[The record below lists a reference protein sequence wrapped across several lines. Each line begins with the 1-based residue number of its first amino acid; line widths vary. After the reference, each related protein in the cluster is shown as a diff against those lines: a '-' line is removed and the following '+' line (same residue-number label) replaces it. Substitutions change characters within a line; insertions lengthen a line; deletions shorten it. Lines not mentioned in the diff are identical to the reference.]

1 MSAKLLQERYAP
13 LMAANAVSQQ
23 ENDEA
28 IAARARAEADVAEA
42 RAAVD
47 TARINVVYTQVL
59 SPITGRIGRALVT
72 EGALVTSA
80 QQNALA
86 TVQQLDPI
94 YVDITQSS
102 TELLRLQRQ
111 LASGE
116 LVATDKHEAEVSLTL
131 EDGTPYAERG
141 RLKVSEVSV
150 DPSTGS
156 VLLRAVFPNPKRELL
171 PGMFVRAQLTRGTR
185 AAALLV
191 PQRGVSR
198 NSRGEATVMLVGSD
212 DKVSERVVTADR
224 AINGEWLITSG
235 LAAGRPRGARRPA
248 EDQAGRGGQGR
259 SGGRAGDERRHAGG
273 RERRSRE
280 ALGVRMLSRF
290 FIDRP
295 IFAWVIAIITM
306 IAGGL
311 SVFGLPVRQYPAIAP
326 PTVGISVSYPGAS
339 AQTVQDTVI
348 QVIEQQLNGIDNLT
362 YLTSEAN
369 SDGTAVITLT
379 FAQGTVPDVA
389 QVQVQNKLQLAL
401 PLLPQ
406 EVQQSGVRVNK
417 PARNFLTVMGFISAD
432 NSMSNEDLTDYVATN
447 LLDPLN
453 RTPGVGDVTIFGA
466 QYAMRIWLDPARL
479 NNYGLTT
486 GDVVTAIR
494 AQNVQVSVGSIGGLP
509 AAPGQAIAASII
521 GPTRMSSPD
530 EFRNI
535 LLRVNADGS
544 QVRVGDVGRVGL
556 NSESYI
562 RDTKYNGKPAAGVA
576 IRLAAGQNA
585 LDTMAAIH
593 ETIDRLAPF
602 FPRGLEVQYP
612 LDTTPFVRTS
622 ILEVVKTLF
631 EAVVLVFLVMYLFL
645 QNARATL
652 IPTIAVPVVLLGTF
666 GILAAFGFSI
676 NTLTMF
682 GMALSIGLLVDDAI
696 VVVENVERVMA
707 EEGLSPREATRKSM
721 DQITGAL
728 VAIALVLAA
737 VFVPMAFFGGSI
749 GVIYRQFSITL
760 VSAMGLSVMVALI
773 LTPALCATILKP
785 LPRWRTRRAS
795 RVLRLVQPHVRQ
807 GPPQS
812 RARPDGDARA
822 ARSARCWCSC
832 AIVVVTGLLF
842 TRIPSSFLPA
852 EDPGFAYGQVQ
863 TPPGASKERTWAALD
878 KAQQYLLNE
887 EKDVVEGV
895 LTVNGF
901 NFAGTGQNSG
911 LIFIKLKNWDERT
924 KDSQSMQAFLA
935 RTNKFFSSITE
946 ANVIAV
952 PPPAVLELGNTA
964 GFDLM
969 LQNRGGLPRAD
980 FLAARNQLLGEAAKN
995 PVLTGVRP
1003 NGVED
1008 APQFKLDIDREKASA
1023 LGLSI
1028 ADVNQTLQTGWASTY
1043 VNDFIDRGRVKR
1055 VYVQGDPQSRMQPE
1069 DLNRWYVR
1077 NNQGNMVPFSA
1088 FGRGEWTYG
1097 PQKLL
1102 RFNGVPAF
1110 QIQGAPAPG
1119 RSSGEAMSAMEES
1132 SPNYPRAW
1140 DSSGTACR
1148 TKKRNP
1154 DRRRRCCTRF
1164 RIAIVFLCLAA
1175 LVRELV
1181 DTGDRAA
1188 GGAARRARRGARNP
1202 LARAHQ

>member
-1 MSAKLLQERYAP
+1 
-13 LMAANAVSQQ
+13 
-23 ENDEA
+23 
-28 IAARARAEADVAEA
+28 
-42 RAAVD
+42 
-47 TARINVVYTQVL
+47 
-59 SPITGRIGRALVT
+59 
-72 EGALVTSA
+72 
-80 QQNALA
+80 
-86 TVQQLDPI
+86 
-94 YVDITQSS
+94 
-102 TELLRLQRQ
+102 
-111 LASGE
+111 
-116 LVATDKHEAEVSLTL
+116 
-131 EDGTPYAERG
+131 
-141 RLKVSEVSV
+141 
-150 DPSTGS
+150 
-156 VLLRAVFPNPKRELL
+156 
-171 PGMFVRAQLTRGTR
+171 
-185 AAALLV
+185 
-191 PQRGVSR
+191 
-198 NSRGEATVMLVGSD
+198 
-212 DKVSERVVTADR
+212 
-224 AINGEWLITSG
+224 
-235 LAAGRPRGARRPA
+235 
-248 EDQAGRGGQGR
+248 
-259 SGGRAGDERRHAGG
+259 
-273 RERRSRE
+273 
-280 ALGVRMLSRF
+280 MLSRF

-326 PTVGISVSYPGAS
+326 PTVGINVSYPGAS

-362 YLTSEAN
+362 YITSEAN
-369 SDGTAVITLT
+369 SDGTATITLT
-379 FAQGTVPDVA
+379 FAQGTVPDTA

-417 PARNFLTVMGFISAD
+417 PARNFLTVMGFISTD

-447 LLDPLN
+447 LLDSLN

-466 QYAMRIWLDPARL
+466 QYAMRIWLDPAKL

-486 GDVVTAIR
+486 GDVVAAIR

-509 AAPGQAIAASII
+509 AAPGQAISASII
-521 GPTRMSSPD
+521 GPTRMSTP
-530 EFRNI
+530 EQFRDI

-562 RDTKYNGKPAAGVA
+562 RDTKYNGNPAAGVA

-602 FPRGLEVQYP
+602 FPRGLKVVYP
-612 LDTTPFVRTS
+612 LDTTPFVRAS

-652 IPTIAVPVVLLGTF
+652 IPTIAVPVVLLGTL

-707 EEGLSPREATRKSM
+707 EEGLGPREATRKSM

-760 VSAMGLSVMVALI
+760 VSAMGLSVLVALI

-785 LPRWRTRRAS
+785 LPPGGHVVHRGFFGWFNRMFDKGRNNHERGLGAMLNRPTRS
-795 RVLRLVQPHVRQ
+795 MLVF
-807 GPPQS
+807 G
-812 RARPDGDARA
+812 
-822 ARSARCWCSC
+822 
-832 AIVVVTGLLF
+832 AIVIVTGLLF
-842 TRIPSSFLPA
+842 TRIPTSFLPA

-878 KAQQYLLNE
+878 KAQHYLLNE

-911 LIFIKLKNWDERT
+911 LIFIKLRDWDER
-924 KDSQSMQAFLA
+924 KEDSQSMQAFLA
-935 RTNKFFSSITE
+935 RTNKFFASITE

-969 LQNRGGLPRAD
+969 LQDRGGLGRET
-980 FLAARNQLLGEAAKN
+980 FMAARNQLLGEAAKD
-995 PVLTGVRP
+995 PALAGVRP

-1055 VYVQGDPQSRMQPE
+1055 VYVQGDPQARMQPE

-1097 PQKLL
+1097 PQKLV

-1119 RSSGEAMSAMEES
+1119 RSSGEAMETMEDLVAKLPEGVGLEWNGLS
-1132 SPNYPRAW
+1132 YEEKQ
-1140 DSSGTACR
+1140 SGSQA
-1148 TKKRNP
+1148 P
-1154 DRRRRCCTRF
+1154 LLYVLSL
-1164 RIAIVFLCLAA
+1164 AIVFLCLAA
-1175 LVRELV
+1175 LYESWSIPATVLLV
-1181 DTGDRAA
+1181 VPLGVLGAVIATLGRGLTNDAYFQVGLLVTIGLAAKNAILIVEFAKENFDRGMDLVESVMHAA
-1188 GGAARRARRGARNP
+1188 KQRLRPILMTSLAFMSGVLP
-1202 LARAHQ
+1202 LALSSGAGSGAQHAVGTGVIGGMLASTFLAVFFVPVFFVVVLRKFKVAPRTMKVDETPADAPYAGVT